1 MEEMFMKQVHISILL
16 AFVFVLGIGTQAF
29 GAEQVMLRMWEHTQ
43 QFGDA
48 ANAVINEFMKEHPDI
63 TIELEVKTPDQYAN
77 LLSTAIQS
85 GDAPDIFWANGTKDT
100 ILQNLVKMGG
110 PIDLTGK
117 IDLTG
122 YDKMATDILFIN
134 GKLWQTP
141 GAAIDTR
148 AVYYNKEIFE
158 KYNIEVPTTFAE
170 LEQVCE
176 TLKSQGVTPI
186 SFGGKLSWAVL
197 FTFEPIISA
206 LCPDWLDE
214 AAQGKATLSDP
225 RLLKAFE
232 KFDEWA
238 EKGYF
243 GKFYIGVDEGAMLL
257 NFSKGN
263 AAMCITGSWNAETFS
278 KNNPDLK
285 LGAFQMPMVEGGR
298 AMVVTYSTGY
308 CASATTKYPDE
319 VLKFLKFQV
328 TPKAQQ
334 ISITVQGEIPGM
346 KGLKAKNELIQS
358 IATADR
364 QVESFYNILGF
375 WPKEG
380 KNPRKIWE
388 EDCTKWVS
396 GSLTAKEF
404 IAELEAAI
412 DYSKVQ

>member
-1 MEEMFMKQVHISILL
+1 MKQLRIGMLL
-16 AFVFVLGIGTQAF
+16 AVVAVFALGVQLL
-29 GAEQVMLRMWEHTQ
+29 GAEEVTLRMWEHTPQ
-43 QFGDA
+43 YEDSVA
-48 ANAVINEFMKEHPDI
+48 AVIEAFMKQHPEI
-63 TIELEVKTPDQYAN
+63 KVELEVKTPDQYYN

-85 GDAPDIFWANGTKDT
+85 GDAPDIYWANGTKDT
-100 ILQNLVKMGG
+100 LLQNLVKMGG
-110 PIDLTGK
+110 PMDLTGK
-117 IDLTG
+117 LDLSD
-122 YDKMATDILFIN
+122 YNKMATDILYID

-141 GAAIDTR
+141 GAAIGTR

-158 KYNIEVPTTFAE
+158 QHNLAVPTTFAE
-170 LEQVCE
+170 FEQVCDS
-176 TLKSQGVTPI
+176 LLSQGVTPI

-206 LCPDWLDE
+206 LCPDWLDD
-214 AAQGKATLSDP
+214 AAVGKATLSDP
-225 RLLKAFE
+225 RLLSAFK

-243 GKFYIGVDEGAMLL
+243 GKFYAGVDEGAMLL

-263 AAMCITGSWNAETFS
+263 AAMCITGSWNAETFN

-319 VLKFLKFQV
+319 VLTFLEFQV
-328 TPKAQQ
+328 TPEAQQ

-346 KGLKAKNELIQS
+346 EGLKAKNELIQS
-358 IATADR
+358 IGTADR
-364 QVESFYNILGF
+364 QVESFYNIIGF

-380 KNPRKIWE
+380 QNPRKLWE

-396 GSLTAKEF
+396 GSLSAEDF
-404 IAELEAAI
+404 IAELEDAI
-412 DYSKVQ
+412 DYSLVQ

>member
-1 MEEMFMKQVHISILL
+1 
-16 AFVFVLGIGTQAF
+16 
-29 GAEQVMLRMWEHTQ
+29 
-43 QFGDA
+43 
-48 ANAVINEFMKEHPDI
+48 
-63 TIELEVKTPDQYAN
+63 
-77 LLSTAIQS
+77 
-85 GDAPDIFWANGTKDT
+85 
-100 ILQNLVKMGG
+100 LQNLVKMGG
-110 PIDLTGK
+110 PLDLTGK

-122 YDKMATDILFIN
+122 YDKMATDILYIN

-141 GAAIDTR
+141 GAAIGTR
-148 AVYYNKEIFE
+148 AVYYNQEIFN
-158 KYNIEVPTTFAE
+158 KYKLNVPTTFAE
-170 LEQVCE
+170 LEQICE

-186 SFGGKLSWAVL
+186 SFGGRLSWAVL

-206 LCPDWLDE
+206 ISPDWLDD
-214 AAQGKATLSDP
+214 AAHGKAKLSDP
-225 RLLKAFE
+225 RLLAAFN

-238 EKGYF
+238 QKGYF
-243 GKFYIGVDEGAMLL
+243 GKNYAGVDEGAMLL

-263 AAMCITGSWNAETFS
+263 AAMCITGSWNTETFN

-285 LGAFQMPMVEGGR
+285 LGAFQMPMAKGGR

-308 CASATTKYPDE
+308 CAFAKTKYPDE
-319 VLKFLKFQV
+319 VLKFLKFAV
-328 TPKAQQ
+328 TPEAQQ
-334 ISITVQGEIPGM
+334 ILVTVQGEIPGM

-358 IATADR
+358 VGTADK

-396 GSLTAKEF
+396 GSLTAKDF

-412 DYSKVQ
+412 DYSKIK